1 MSTSNKKVPSAMPPI
16 TEQASQC
23 CASIREILSLVGD
36 KWSVLIIVI
45 LSERS
50 LRFNE
55 LRRKIDGIS
64 QRMLTRTLREL
75 ERNGLLTRTVTPSK
89 PPSVAYEL
97 TALGK
102 SLLEPVQ
109 ALIGWTLENYPTI
122 SQARGEFDDR

>member
-1 MSTSNKKVPSAMPPI
+1 MPPI

-55 LRRKIDGIS
+55 LRRKIDAIS

-109 ALIGWTLENYPTI
+109 ALITWTLENYQKI
-122 SQARGEFDDR
+122 AESRGEFDKTDD